1 MSLSDNLLD
10 VLRNTE
16 VGSTNWTLAN
26 AILNHGSQLQQIS
39 IQQLAEECHVSEPTV
54 SRFAKHLNC
63 RNYIDLK
70 AQAASLGRESDSF
83 LFHMDKASIQQLKN
97 HPDRFMERYS
107 HIIAESIQDDVQ
119 HFDYQKL
126 DKLLEQIHLAER
138 VFIFGTST
146 SLMFAE
152 MIQSNLSNYQ
162 KIVYIALSQK
172 QQLNHLNNLRK
183 SDLVIVISTYGNY
196 INRFPDFARRISE
209 ADCQAVLLTQNS
221 GLQTLYFDDVIL
233 FSKQN
238 NIETGTYS
246 MIIGIEYLVR
256 RYAVLFKP

>member
-16 VGSTNWTLAN
+16 VSSTNWTLAN

-54 SRFAKHLNC
+54 SRFAKHLGC
-63 RNYIDLK
+63 QNYIDLK
-70 AQAASLGRESDSF
+70 AQASYLGKQSDSF
-83 LFHMDKASIQQLKN
+83 LFHMDKAFIRQLKN
-97 HPDRFMERYS
+97 QPDKFMEHYS
-107 HIIAESIQDDVQ
+107 HIIAESIQEDV
-119 HFDYQKL
+119 HYLDYQKI
-126 DKLLEQIHLAER
+126 DKLLEKIHSVER

-152 MIQSNLSNYQ
+152 MIQSNLVNYQ
-162 KIVYIALSQK
+162 KIVYIAFSQK
-172 QQLNHLNNLRK
+172 QQLNHLNNLRE

-196 INRFPDFARRISE
+196 INIYPDFARKIAE
-209 ADCQAVLLTQNS
+209 AECQTVLLTQNT

-246 MIIGIEYLVR
+246 MFIGVEYLVR
-256 RYAVLFKP
+256 RYAVLFKT